1 MSNSVQSYMK
11 SSLYWSTYLF
21 IKNRIILEYKVTL
34 LVLKLLSE
42 SYIFSVV
49 FVINFSWR
57 KVYFFYFWKPDLTHP
72 AAALTWQKLSDSI
85 SVNCLKKFCHLQTYG
100 TIFFFQR
107 QLPTTK
113 HSVHYTY
120 FSGRQS
126 ILEW

>member
-57 KVYFFYFWKPDLTHP
+57 KVYFFYFWKPDL
-72 AAALTWQKLSDSI
+72 
-85 SVNCLKKFCHLQTYG
+85 
-100 TIFFFQR
+100 
-107 QLPTTK
+107 
-113 HSVHYTY
+113 
-120 FSGRQS
+120 
-126 ILEW
+126 